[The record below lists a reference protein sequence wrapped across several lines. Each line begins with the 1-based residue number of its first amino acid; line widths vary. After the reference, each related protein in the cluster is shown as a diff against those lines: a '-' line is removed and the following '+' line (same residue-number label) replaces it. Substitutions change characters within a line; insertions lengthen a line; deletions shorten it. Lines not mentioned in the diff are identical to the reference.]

1 MDERRLHELEDWALS
16 EREKLTD
23 SENVLLDAIAEACL
37 AVRRSWQ
44 DQAARLAELDAW
56 RNKATIYC
64 DELRK
69 DREAMEGADV
79 ELTLGDGD
87 AADKARTI
95 LGDRLK
101 THPEVVESEA

>member
-1 MDERRLHELEDWALS
+1 MDEQRLHELEDWALS
-16 EREKLTD
+16 ERSHLTD

-44 DQAARLAELDAW
+44 DQEARRAEIEAW
-56 RNKATIYC
+56 RNKATLYS

-79 ELTLGDGD
+79 ELTLGNGDG
-87 AADKARTI
+87 ASKARSI
-95 LGDRLK
+95 LSRRLE
-101 THPEVVESEA
+101 TQPEVAE